1 MDYSHDDAGLARQP
15 IGYWS
20 WAAHEATVTH
30 IRAALAE
37 HGLTQP
43 PWWVINQL
51 IGAAEDGR
59 DRAELAAFL
68 GGYLD
73 TGTDGIEAAV
83 DKLLD
88 RELITQDDGARL
100 RLTPEGRG
108 GGGGAGGPRGGRGG
122 GGAGRGGGGGG
133 PPGGGGPAGAGGPR
147 GGAGARAEIHEG
159 IPDEEFVAALKVLQR
174 MIRNVG
180 GRAWHE

>member
-51 IGAAEDGR
+51 IGAEEDGR
-59 DRAELAAFL
+59 GRAELAAFL

-73 TGTDGIEAAV
+73 TGADGIEAAV
-83 DKLLD
+83 GELLD
-88 RELITQDDGARL
+88 RGLITQDDGARL
-100 RLTPEGRG
+100 RLTPEGR
-108 GGGGAGGPRGGRGG
+108 ALRDR
-122 GGAGRGGGGGG
+122 AFTRVM
-133 PPGGGGPAGAGGPR
+133 R
-147 GGAGARAEIHEG
+147 AREEIHEG
-159 IPDEEFVAALKVLQR
+159 VTDEEFVAALKVLQR
-174 MIRNVG
+174 MIHNVG
-180 GRAWHE
+180 GKAWHE

>member
-51 IGAAEDGR
+51 VEAEEDGR
-59 DRAELAAFL
+59 GRAELAAFL

-73 TGTDGIEAAV
+73 TGADGIEAAA
-83 DKLLD
+83 DELLD
-88 RELITQDDGARL
+88 RGLITQDDGSRL
-100 RLTPEGRG
+100 RITPEGR
-108 GGGGAGGPRGGRGG
+108 ALRDR
-122 GGAGRGGGGGG
+122 AFTRVV
-133 PPGGGGPAGAGGPR
+133 R
-147 GGAGARAEIHEG
+147 AREEIHEG
-159 IPDEEFVAALKVLQR
+159 VTDEEFVAALKVLQR
-174 MIRNVG
+174 MIHNVG
-180 GRAWHE
+180 GKAWHE

>member
-43 PWWVINQL
+43 PWWVLNQL
-51 IGAAEDGR
+51 TEAGGPGR
-59 DRAELAAFL
+59 PRAEVVAVLR
-68 GGYLD
+68 GYLN
-73 TGTDGIEAAV
+73 TGEALGPEIDALV
-83 DKLLD
+83 AQGMVTEDP
-88 RELITQDDGARL
+88 GAGL
-100 RLTPEGRG
+100 RLTP
-108 GGGGAGGPRGGRGG
+108 AGHALRTAASERVD
-122 GGAGRGGGGGG
+122 R
-133 PPGGGGPAGAGGPR
+133 
-147 GGAGARAEIHEG
+147 ARAEIHAG

-174 MIRNVG
+174 MIHNVG
-180 GRAWHE
+180 GRAWHH

>member
-43 PWWVINQL
+43 PWWVLNQL
-51 IGAAEDGR
+51 TEADELGR
-59 DRAELAAFL
+59 PRAEVVAMLR
-68 GGYLD
+68 GYLNVGD
-73 TGTDGIEAAV
+73 SLEPEIDALVAKGLVTEDPT
-83 DKLLD
+83 
-88 RELITQDDGARL
+88 TRL
-100 RLTPEGRG
+100 RLTAEGHALRAEAFERVS
-108 GGGGAGGPRGGRGG
+108 GAS
-122 GGAGRGGGGGG
+122 
-133 PPGGGGPAGAGGPR
+133 
-147 GGAGARAEIHEG
+147 AEIHAG

-174 MIRNVG
+174 MIHNVG
-180 GRAWHE
+180 GKAWHH

>member
-43 PWWVINQL
+43 PWWVLNQL
-51 IGAAEDGR
+51 VDADEAGR
-59 DRAELAAFL
+59 PRAEVVAVLR
-68 GGYLD
+68 GYLHVGD
-73 TGTDGIEAAV
+73 ALEPEIDSLVERGLVTEDPAH
-83 DKLLD
+83 
-88 RELITQDDGARL
+88 RL
-100 RLTPEGRG
+100 RLTP
-108 GGGGAGGPRGGRGG
+108 AGHSLREE
-122 GGAGRGGGGGG
+122 AY
-133 PPGGGGPAGAGGPR
+133 
-147 GGAGARAEIHEG
+147 ARVSRASAEIHAG

-174 MIRNVG
+174 MIHNVG
-180 GRAWHE
+180 GRAWHH

>member
-43 PWWVINQL
+43 PWWVLNQL
-51 IGAAEDGR
+51 ADADEQGR
-59 DRAELAAFL
+59 PRAEVVATLR
-68 GGYLD
+68 GYLNVGDALEPEID
-73 TGTDGIEAAV
+73 T
-83 DKLLD
+83 
-88 RELITQDDGARL
+88 LIAQGLVTEDHTARM
-100 RLTPEGRG
+100 RLTAEGHALR
-108 GGGGAGGPRGGRGG
+108 
-122 GGAGRGGGGGG
+122 
-133 PPGGGGPAGAGGPR
+133 
-147 GGAGARAEIHEG
+147 ARAFERVSRASAEIHAG

-174 MIRNVG
+174 MIHNVG
-180 GRAWHE
+180 GKAWHH

>member
-51 IGAAEDGR
+51 VEAEEDGHG
-59 DRAELAAFL
+59 RAELAAFL

-73 TGTDGIEAAV
+73 TGADGIEAAV
-83 DKLLD
+83 DELLD
-88 RELITQDDGARL
+88 RGLITQDDGARL
-100 RLTPEGRG
+100 RLTPEGQALRDR
-108 GGGGAGGPRGGRGG
+108 AF
-122 GGAGRGGGGGG
+122 
-133 PPGGGGPAGAGGPR
+133 
-147 GGAGARAEIHEG
+147 ARVMRAREEIHEG